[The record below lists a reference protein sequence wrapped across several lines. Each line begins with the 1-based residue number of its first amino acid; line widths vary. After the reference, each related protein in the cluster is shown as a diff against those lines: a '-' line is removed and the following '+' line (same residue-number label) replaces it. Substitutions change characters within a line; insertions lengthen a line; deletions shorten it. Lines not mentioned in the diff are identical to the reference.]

1 MTDETRR
8 RGLEMMSK
16 VYGWEMQDGPGEH
29 FAVTADHLFANIWTR
44 PGLSIRDRRLLLL
57 GALTAQGA
65 PDIAEIQIE
74 AALKND
80 ELDEQQLRE
89 IALFLCHY
97 VGWPLGS
104 KLDNAVGS
112 VLQRRKAAA
121 RSAPEPAPPEAR
133 LPAYL
138 RPRDWLTELA

>member
-44 PGLSIRDRRLLLL
+44 PGLTIRDRRLLLL

-121 RSAPEPAPPEAR
+121 RS
-133 LPAYL
+133 
-138 RPRDWLTELA
+138 

>member
-44 PGLSIRDRRLLLL
+44 PGLTIRDRRLLLL

-74 AALKND
+74 AALKNE

-121 RSAPEPAPPEAR
+121 RS
-133 LPAYL
+133 
-138 RPRDWLTELA
+138 

>member
-121 RSAPEPAPPEAR
+121 RS
-133 LPAYL
+133 
-138 RPRDWLTELA
+138 